1 MMNQKPDDYSNLYG
15 KPQVHDPI
23 PQRVE
28 PVVESPSN
36 PYENL
41 YGEPQKPI
49 EPTGQT
55 IPETV
60 YFAPQPPPQPK
71 KPFSPIPLLLIAGV
85 GFLFLGG
92 IIFLTSTW
100 QMLPNPARAIA
111 LLSASA
117 IAFGAN
123 RLAEKVLK
131 LPKTGLAFYILG
143 CIFLPLALGGIGQ
156 FELFG
161 HWFSFHG
168 EGSLLLKSVIYLC
181 IAGTSYLGRYNYQSK
196 SLAWLS
202 LSGIAGAYW
211 YFNKFL
217 AVVVFRD
224 DLLHQVAV
232 VLFAVGATFW
242 AEWYLKR
249 KPDTPTGK
257 VAIWFL
263 YPLLYVFTF
272 ALFGAEPLA
281 QCILSLI
288 MAVLF
293 VNERF
298 LKQNLHTG
306 VVGFAI
312 AVMTFGYGITNFSA
326 MDFLDGEQSFLLV
339 TGIVSVFMLAFEN
352 IPKLKPETVKTFK
365 FGGYLFSIPM
375 ILIAGAEVIFDD
387 NFSMWIFPVLMITA
401 IVFMVKM
408 EKYPL
413 PTSAFPMIFQLM
425 MVFVGATYPEE
436 NVFVVLLVISA
447 LLLLVQAFISKKLW
461 CFGVSIGTC
470 AGIIAMQTEHPLLWV
485 QWVCA
490 VGLLAGMVYAHTQWR
505 FVLEKCFALTGCVF
519 FVTALQTTLDTATR
533 LSVHEFL
540 IIILAIIGVLYIVES
555 MFLWQH
561 LRTVET
567 KPFLEA
573 ISVEFSLIAVP
584 AYLIAFNETYRFDKE
599 YGGFFAWGLLLCVI
613 LIGFSAVLLRKDKNA
628 VAIPQL
634 VLFFFTAREMI
645 GNLRYLSANPTT
657 TSGLKIVQV
666 ILLLAIL
673 ATLAILGRILLPQF
687 RNTEDGKRQTDW
699 ALLTG
704 IFAIFSVATTIDWYP
719 SILVCLFLSIYSLL
733 YVGRVQNRYVPALL
747 ASLFGCL
754 TIFFHN
760 VNDPFDIIHDLRIND
775 INTLQILMYLLPIH
789 LFIFSL
795 LFILPEVYKENV
807 HQARFVMY
815 CITMMVLLVAS
826 LGYGNVTD
834 AILLVVFSFGILL
847 GSFAVKRLRWFTLG
861 FAMLVF
867 MTIRMTWKFWTSLH
881 WGIYLFLAGLIL
893 IGLASFYEYSA
904 RYAAEHPDE
913 PKKKFQLFATW
924 KW

>member
-1 MMNQKPDDYSNLYG
+1 MNQKPDDYLNLYG
-15 KPQVHDPI
+15 KPQVQDPI
-23 PQRVE
+23 SQKVE
-28 PVVESPSN
+28 PVVESPHNS
-36 PYENL
+36 YENL
-41 YGEPQKPI
+41 YGTPDESTVQK
-49 EPTGQT
+49 
-55 IPETV
+55 IPEQV
-60 YFAPQPPPQPK
+60 YFTPPQPK

-100 QMLPNPARAIA
+100 KMLSNPVMAIA

-161 HWFSFHG
+161 HWLSFHG
-168 EGSLLLKSVIYLC
+168 EGDLLLKSLIYLC
-181 IAGTSYLGRYNYQSK
+181 ISGTAYLGRYNYQSK
-196 SLAWLS
+196 FLAWLS
-202 LSGIAGAYW
+202 LAGIAGTWW
-211 YFNKFL
+211 YFTKFL
-217 AVVVFRD
+217 GVVVFRD
-224 DLLHQVAV
+224 ILLHQVAV

-242 AEWYLKR
+242 VEWYLKR
-249 KPDTPTGK
+249 KPDTPTAK
-257 VAIWFL
+257 VAVWFL

-281 QCILSLI
+281 TCILSLI

-298 LKQNLHTG
+298 LKQNLHMG
-306 VVGFAI
+306 VVGFSFAMI
-312 AVMTFGYGITNFSA
+312 LFGGGVTDFPA
-326 MDFLDGEQSFLLV
+326 MDFLESSQSLLLV
-339 TGIVSVFMLAFEN
+339 TGLVSVFLLAFEN
-352 IPKLKPETVKTFK
+352 IPKLQPQTIKTFK
-365 FGGYLFSIPM
+365 FAGYLFSIPM
-375 ILIAGAEVIFDD
+375 ILVAGAESIFTDD
-387 NFSMWIFPVLMITA
+387 FPMWLFPVLMITA
-401 IVFMVKM
+401 IVFIVKM
-408 EKYPL
+408 AKNPL
-413 PTSAFPMIFQLM
+413 PTSATPMTFYMIILFI
-425 MVFVGATYPEE
+425 GATYPEE
-436 NVFVVLLVISA
+436 NVFLVLLTISA
-447 LLLLVQAFISKKLW
+447 LLLLVQAFVNKKLW

-470 AGIIAMQTEHPLLWV
+470 AGIIAMQTESPVLWV
-485 QWVCA
+485 QWICA
-490 VGLLAGMVYAHTQWR
+490 IGLLAGMVYAHFQWR
-505 FVLEKCFALTGCVF
+505 IVLEKCLALTGGVF
-519 FVTALQTTLDTATR
+519 LVTALQMTFDTDTIDLPPYENFILTL
-533 LSVHEFL
+533 SIVG
-540 IIILAIIGVLYIVES
+540 ILYIVES
-555 MFLWQH
+555 VFLWQH
-561 LRTVET
+561 LRTVDT
-567 KPFLEA
+567 KPFLETL
-573 ISVEFSLIAVP
+573 SVELSLIAVP
-584 AYLIAFNETYRFDKE
+584 AYIIYINEYFKRYFEIAL
-599 YGGFFAWGLLLCVI
+599 WGLLLSVI
-613 LIGFSAVLLRKDKNA
+613 LIGFSVVLLRKDKNA

-634 VLFFFTAREMI
+634 VLFFFTVREMI
-645 GNLRYLSANPTT
+645 DDLRYLFPDARNS
-657 TSGLKIVQV
+657 SGLKIVQIV
-666 ILLLAIL
+666 LLLAVL

-687 RNTEDGKRQTDW
+687 RTTEDGKRQTDW

-719 SILVCLFLSIYSLL
+719 SILVFLFLSIYSLL
-733 YVGRVQNRYVPALL
+733 YIGRVQNRYIPALL

-795 LFILPEVYKENV
+795 LFILPEVHKENV
-807 HQARFVMY
+807 HKARFVMY
-815 CITMMVLLVAS
+815 CITMLILLIAS

-847 GSFAVKRLRWFTLG
+847 GSFAVKRLRWFVLG

-881 WGIYLFLAGLIL
+881 WGIYLFLAGIVL

-904 RYAAEHPDE
+904 RYTAEHPDE
-913 PKKKFQLFATW
+913 PKKKFQLFSTW

>member
-1 MMNQKPDDYSNLYG
+1 MNQKPDDYSNLYG
-15 KPQVHDPI
+15 KPQVQDPTT
-23 PQRVE
+23 QKAE
-28 PVVESPSN
+28 PVVQSPSN

-41 YGEPQKPI
+41 YGTSNEPFPQK
-49 EPTGQT
+49 
-55 IPETV
+55 IPEQV
-60 YFAPQPPPQPK
+60 YFAPPQPK

-100 QMLPNPARAIA
+100 EMLPNPARAIA

-168 EGSLLLKSVIYLC
+168 EGDLLLKSVIYLC
-181 IAGTSYLGRYNYQSK
+181 IAGTAYLGRYNYQSK
-196 SLAWLS
+196 ALAWLS
-202 LSGIAGAYW
+202 LSGIAGTWW
-211 YFNKFL
+211 YFTKFL
-217 AVVVFRD
+217 AVVVCRD
-224 DLLHQVAV
+224 TLFHQVSV

-242 AEWYLKR
+242 VEWYLKR
-249 KPDTPTGK
+249 KSDTPTAK
-257 VAIWFL
+257 VAVWFL

-281 QCILSLI
+281 KSILSLI

-298 LKQNLHTG
+298 LKQKLHMG
-306 VVGFAI
+306 IVGFGMAM
-312 AVMTFGYGITNFSA
+312 MTFGYGVTEFPA
-326 MDFLDGEQSFLLV
+326 MDFLDGGQCFLLV
-339 TGIVSVFMLAFEN
+339 TGLVAVFLLAFEN
-352 IPKLKPETVKTFK
+352 IPKLQPETVKTFK
-365 FGGYLFSIPM
+365 FAGYLFSIPM
-375 ILIAGAEVIFDD
+375 ILVAGAESIFNDT
-387 NFSMWIFPVLMITA
+387 FASWIFPILMVTV
-401 IVFMVKM
+401 IVFLVKM
-408 EKYPL
+408 EKHSL
-413 PTSAFPMIFQLM
+413 PTSAMPMIFQLM
-425 MVFVGATYPEE
+425 IVYIGATYPEE
-436 NVFVVLLVISA
+436 NVFVVLLAMTA
-447 LLLLVQAFISKKLW
+447 LLLLVQAFLNKKLW
-461 CFGVSIGTC
+461 CFGVSIGIC
-470 AGIIAMQTEHPLLWV
+470 AGIIAMQAENAYLWV
-485 QWVCA
+485 QWICA
-490 VGLLAGMVYAHTQWR
+490 IGLLAGMVYAHFQWR
-505 FVLEKCFALTGCVF
+505 FVLEKSFALTGCVF
-519 FVTALQTTLDTATR
+519 LVTAFQTTLDILTNASYR
-533 LSVHEFL
+533 HQIFILS
-540 IIILAIIGVLYIVES
+540 LALVGILYIVES
-555 MFLWQH
+555 VFLWQQ

-567 KPFLEA
+567 KPFLET
-573 ISVEFSLIAVP
+573 ISVQLSIITIP
-584 AYLIAFNETYRFDKE
+584 IYLISFDESYKFTEE
-599 YGGFFAWGLLLCVI
+599 YGEFFAWGLLLCVI
-613 LIGFSAVLLRKDKNA
+613 LIGFSAVLLRKNKNA

-634 VLFFFTAREMI
+634 VLFFLTAREMVD
-645 GNLRYLSANPTT
+645 NLRYLLPNSNG
-657 TSGLKIVQV
+657 TSGLKIVQIV
-666 ILLLAIL
+666 LLLAIL

-704 IFAIFSVATTIDWYP
+704 IFAIFSVASTIDWYP
-719 SILVCLFLSIYSLL
+719 SILICLFLSIYSLL
-733 YVGRVQNRYVPALL
+733 YIGRVQNRYIPALL

-795 LFILPEVYKENV
+795 LFILPEVHKESI
-807 HQARFVMY
+807 HKARFVMY
-815 CITMMVLLVAS
+815 CITMMVLLIAS

-834 AILLVVFSFGILL
+834 AILLMIFSFGILL

-881 WGIYLFLAGLIL
+881 WGIYLFLAGIVL